1 MTIQP
6 DFSAFDLCSST
17 PATTPSPSRISN
29 RVPINSAPKSLMD
42 VLQDRVG
49 VKPNSIVIPG
59 GKTTP
64 YPPFRGLRSPH
75 WGGRPGM
82 RGAATLKG
90 LLGDI
95 TDPRRRRTRLG
106 GRARA

>member
-1 MTIQP
+1 
-6 DFSAFDLCSST
+6 
-17 PATTPSPSRISN
+17 
-29 RVPINSAPKSLMD
+29 MD

-59 GKTTP
+59 GKSSLVQLKRWVLTLSEAERPRKGFVGKTTP

-82 RGAATLKG
+82 
-90 LLGDI
+90 
-95 TDPRRRRTRLG
+95 
-106 GRARA
+106 